1 MIKKLL
7 IAALLFI
14 TTACTTHH
22 SFMDNALVGYVD
34 GGNQPIVMFPIGVR
48 NGIMLY
54 KPQFTG
60 DCGKVYNSDYQSD
73 NTTTNC
79 YMRAERING
88 IHSYNQ
94 HIGKYFERRA
104 DKQNDHEFIEGVNN
118 FNHSTDGI

>member
-34 GGNQPIVMFPIGVR
+34 GGNQPIVMFPVGVR
-48 NGIMLY
+48 NGGGLY

-79 YMRAERING
+79 YIRAERING
-88 IHSYNQ
+88 LHSYNQ
-94 HIGKYFERRA
+94 HIGKDSASTA
-104 DKQNDHEFIEGVNN
+104 DTDPVGLEGISSPFHIPDN
-118 FNHSTDGI
+118 I

>member
-1 MIKKLL
+1 MMKKIL

-22 SFMDNALVGYVD
+22 SFMDKAVVGYVD
-34 GGNQPIVMFPIGVR
+34 GGNQPIVMFPVGVR
-48 NGIMLY
+48 NGVMLY

-79 YMRAERING
+79 YIRAERING
-88 IHSYNQ
+88 LHSYNQ
-94 HIGKYFERRA
+94 HIGYKAPQGELPSSPLG
-104 DKQNDHEFIEGVNN
+104 N
-118 FNHSTDGI
+118 TDQY

>member
-7 IAALLFI
+7 IVALLFI

-34 GGNQPIVMFPIGVR
+34 GGNQPIVMFPVGVR
-48 NGIMLY
+48 NGVMLY

-79 YMRAERING
+79 YIRAERLNG
-88 IHSYNQ
+88 LHSYNL
-94 HIGKYFERRA
+94 HIGYKAPQGELPA
-104 DKQNDHEFIEGVNN
+104 SPLGN
-118 FNHSTDGI
+118 TDQY